1 MSEIITH
8 CVKVYRLDGGTERI
22 PCLSEQEAK
31 EIRRERIA
39 QGGVKLALIGT
50 LEEIIELDKMFA
62 RE

>member
-1 MSEIITH
+1 MSEVITH
-8 CVKVYRLDGGTERI
+8 CVKVYRQDGGTERI

-50 LEEIIELDKMFA
+50 LEEINNLDKMFA